1 MSAAAQPVP
10 APGGARAIGRARHPA
25 VPAAI
30 SVATFLAI
38 DLVLAALVGR
48 PWGPAYPVTMDALVL
63 LRMGPLFFSGLIV
76 WPAMRGRGATRTQA
90 MIGILATPVVFA
102 IVSGWRAA
110 AFFPPLEAAYY
121 ATNPIVIGAIGAQV
135 SSAGV
140 GALAYGLW
148 RARRTRNISRWSWWP
163 VVAIVAG
170 TGLTVFAV
178 LWDGGQHLFYPWVL
192 LYGRIFG

>member
-10 APGGARAIGRARHPA
+10 ARGGAHALGRAWHLA
-25 VPAAI
+25 APAAI
-30 SVATFLAI
+30 SVTTFLAI

-76 WPAMRGRGATRTQA
+76 WPAMRARGATYTQA
-90 MIGILATPVVFA
+90 TIGILATPVVFA

-148 RARRTRNISRWSWWP
+148 RARTTRSIRWSWWP

-170 TGLTVFAV
+170 TGLTAFAV

>member
-10 APGGARAIGRARHPA
+10 ARGGAHALGRAWHLAAPA
-25 VPAAI
+25 TI

-76 WPAMRGRGATRTQA
+76 WPAMRARGATPTQA
-90 MIGILATPVVFA
+90 TIGILATPLVFA

-110 AFFPPLEAAYY
+110 AFFPP
-121 ATNPIVIGAIGAQV
+121 
-135 SSAGV
+135 
-140 GALAYGLW
+140 
-148 RARRTRNISRWSWWP
+148 
-163 VVAIVAG
+163 
-170 TGLTVFAV
+170 
-178 LWDGGQHLFYPWVL
+178 
-192 LYGRIFG
+192 